1 MTLPRP
7 LCARLSPELEEELA
21 VFFDEHG
28 WGPSEGLRVVIEEW
42 VAASAIPDIEFRSG
56 PLGRR
61 AAVRGGPEVWEIV
74 SVAHEAPADHD
85 LYAHFSWLDR
95 RKVLAALEYY
105 ERFPE
110 PIDAILARNER
121 LADFGSG
128 SSAGADGASVG
139 GDRAPSGAGS

>member
-1 MTLPRP
+1 MKLPRP

-21 VFFDEHG
+21 TFFEEHG

-42 VAASAIPDIEFRSG
+42 VAARMIPGIEFRSG

-61 AAVRGGPEVWEIV
+61 AAVRGGPEVWEVV
-74 SVAHEAPADHD
+74 SVAQDVSPGED

-95 RKVLAALEYY
+95 RKVMAALEYY

-110 PIDAILARNER
+110 RVDMILARNER
-121 LADFGSG
+121 LADYGSG
-128 SSAGADGASVG
+128 
-139 GDRAPSGAGS
+139 P